1 MISNFKK
8 IFTLFSKRERRQ
20 TFWIFLGIMG
30 MGLTEITGIASITPF
45 MAVVSNPDIIH
56 SNKYLHQVYTVMNFT
71 SLNQFM
77 FFLGVVIIFVIA
89 FSNGYSA
96 FVIWILTRFTFLR
109 GYAISRR
116 LLIKYLNQPYVFF
129 LNRNTA
135 ELSENILMEVNRVIT
150 GVLIPSMDVITR
162 IVITVSILV
171 MLIIVDPVLAISV
184 ALVLGG
190 SYSAVYWFVRKKLST
205 IGELCVEARS
215 QYFKA
220 ASEALG
226 GVKDIKLLGRESV
239 FIRRFSVPSRSF
251 AKYEASYIT
260 IALMP
265 KYALET
271 IAFGGILLIVLY
283 LIGVK
288 QNLEHALPLV
298 ALYSFAGYRL
308 MPSLQRMFSG
318 LAIVRYNLP
327 ALDLLYDD
335 LTRQGDYASIELES
349 DEQVEPLSFNDKIA
363 LRDIVYYYPNTQAP
377 AVDKLNLEIRSNT
390 TVGFVGMTGS
400 GKTTTVDIILGLLAP
415 SGGTFV
421 VDGVDITRRNV
432 RNWQRNLG
440 YVPQSI
446 YLTDDTIKHNI
457 AFGVADDKID
467 NDAVER
473 AARIANLHDFVETE
487 LPDKYETVIG
497 ERGIRLS
504 GGQRQRIG
512 IARALYH
519 NPKVLIFDEATSAL
533 DGITENAIMDAIK
546 SLSGKRTILMIAHR
560 LTTVKECDI
569 IYMLE
574 KGKVTAHGTYSELMK
589 SNPKFR
595 QMANVSL
602 PDSV

>member
-8 IFTLFSKRERRQ
+8 IFTLFSRRERRQ

-56 SNKYLHQVYTVMNFT
+56 SNKYLHQIYTIMNFT
-71 SLNQFM
+71 TLNQFM
-77 FFLGVVIIFVIA
+77 FFLGVLIIFVIA

-184 ALVLGG
+184 AFVLGG
-190 SYSAVYWFVRKKLST
+190 SYSAVFWFVRKKLST

-318 LAIVRYNLP
+318 LAIIRYNLP

-377 AVDKLNLEIRSNT
+377 AVDKLNIEIRSNT

-400 GKTTTVDIILGLLAP
+400 GKTTTVDIILGLLSP

-421 VDGVDITRRNV
+421 VDGVEITKHNV

-446 YLTDDTIKHNI
+446 YLTDDAVKHNI

-467 NDAVER
+467 NDAVEQ

-560 LTTVKECDI
+560 LTTVKECDV

-574 KGKVTAHGTYSELMK
+574 KGKVIAHGTYSELMK